1 MTSICASDI
10 HLNTYPYEFFKSY
23 LYALSAGL
31 CEQDGMKVHPCI
43 ARSAMSER
51 PVLPTL
57 VNGESLHAPL
67 VQNDVLETLVE
78 WEQGVYSVVVA
89 RESAMPDERVHHSY
103 SVGLNDAATRA
114 KELLEIILKRSMA
127 HSPYR
132 NQVLRVSKAE
142 HSDTLQVRT
151 VDIKGLPLASVY
163 LCDESRSAIELFV
176 DAVRDFSRCRTPLR
190 YLLNGRPGTG
200 KTETVRAVM
209 EACRGKATFV
219 FAEAGL
225 DPTTAFD
232 LAACFDPGIVCLDD
246 VDLLYGDR
254 RFHKGGLR
262 DFLDLMDGFA
272 PLPVFVLA
280 TTNDKTLVDHAA
292 SRPGRFD
299 MILEVDELDNR
310 YLAALVAGRCRFP
323 EVACLFD
330 EDVLE
335 TLMRNKASGA
345 FIVNI
350 IKNLELRYEL
360 SGEKIG
366 KVDVMNVINGLHKG
380 FYRDSR
386 QSIGFSQED

>member
-1 MTSICASDI
+1 
-10 HLNTYPYEFFKSY
+10 
-23 LYALSAGL
+23 
-31 CEQDGMKVHPCI
+31 
-43 ARSAMSER
+43 
-51 PVLPTL
+51 
-57 VNGESLHAPL
+57 
-67 VQNDVLETLVE
+67 
-78 WEQGVYSVVVA
+78 
-89 RESAMPDERVHHSY
+89 
-103 SVGLNDAATRA
+103 
-114 KELLEIILKRSMA
+114 
-127 HSPYR
+127 
-132 NQVLRVSKAE
+132 
-142 HSDTLQVRT
+142 
-151 VDIKGLPLASVY
+151 
-163 LCDESRSAIELFV
+163 
-176 DAVRDFSRCRTPLR
+176 
-190 YLLNGRPGTG
+190 
-200 KTETVRAVM
+200 
-209 EACRGKATFV
+209 
-219 FAEAGL
+219 
-225 DPTTAFD
+225 
-232 LAACFDPGIVCLDD
+232 